1 MRVWLQ
7 EAPQLGDEATFMRMV
22 MVMVTVTAVAVVMLV
37 MAVIVVMLVFMT
49 VAVVLHAGMF
59 PRCAE
64 TRNA

>member
-1 MRVWLQ
+1 MWLQ

-22 MVMVTVTAVAVVMLV
+22 VVMFTAVAVVMLV